1 MTRLVRTKSRLSE
14 FFRDRLQLYQPARLK
29 NWTALSCFF
38 AAAIDL
44 NVPRFRRL
52 PVLALFLRE

>member
-29 NWTALSCFF
+29 NWTARSCFF

-52 PVLALFLRE
+52 PVFALFFRE